1 MLGALKG
8 ELSATAVNAPM
19 VAPEVNNH
27 CHISSNIVIASIN
40 IAILKQNKNML

>member
-19 VAPEVNNH
+19 VAPEVN
-27 CHISSNIVIASIN
+27 VATFFFPVPM
-40 IAILKQNKNML
+40 ILEY